1 MASNK
6 KGIQP
11 PDASEIEM
19 ANKKLKIGIQTY
31 TCEGVFLNGTQLTKP
46 TGIYLDGVKT
56 LFWEPGEQAFYFL
69 PQPRENIVSDTF
81 ADEPISGYLADATG
95 VDIIS
100 EAFPQKLFDGWTKE
114 NVCPYS
120 GVFGAV
126 RMQCA
131 LNNFRLG
138 DISND
143 NVLPSASESEAPFYY
158 PIENT
163 SDPSIVG
170 NLESIVREY
179 GSPNMNPEEKP
190 VFVNTPPNTFSFDSS
205 GIILPPDVPF
215 SVATS
220 NTYMCFWNNETIHGK
235 LLEEYNLYAMSYD
248 PYALAYVAGYN
259 FQGHDQN
266 MTILITDVLSEEEG
280 KAQANAILKGLY
292 DSFGNT
298 SFGGTTRVIITNAT
312 LEDWETAYTNGA
324 GAGKSLFS
332 ANLITNSP
340 IAMPLVNK
348 GINTCAYYACFPI
361 ANKYTY
367 FNNMEEGYGNGVA
380 AIGPVQGSDLSDGN
394 YQLSNLYIY
403 HYSPY
408 AIGENA
414 LGMVVS
420 GGAPDESQ
428 MFITPSRG
436 ANVLGTH
443 TLDPL
448 SSGNQY
454 GYEAMDVGSSTTA
467 HSITQGEETYISSY
481 SDDSGY
487 GIVPLDQSNRFIG
500 NSAYAVNGLFSPGGP
515 NSVALYVTLQSGTG
529 ANNALKY
536 LWN

>member
-1 MASNK
+1 MAS
-6 KGIQP
+6 
-11 PDASEIEM
+11 
-19 ANKKLKIGIQTY
+19 NKKLKIGIQTY
-31 TCEGVFLNGTQLTKP
+31 TCQGVYLNGRKLTEP

-56 LFWEPGEQAFYFL
+56 LFWEPEAQAFYFV
-69 PQPRENIVSDTF
+69 PQPNEKYLP
-81 ADEPISGYLADATG
+81 ADASSNPVAGYLANALYN
-95 VDIIS
+95 IQS
-100 EAFPQKLFDGWTKE
+100 EAMPQKLFNRWTKA

-120 GVFGAV
+120 GVLGAV
-126 RMQCA
+126 RMACA
-131 LNNFRLG
+131 VDGFRLG
-138 DISND
+138 DVTND
-143 NVLPSASESEAPFYY
+143 NVLLDAAQSEAPFTY
-158 PIENT
+158 PIEIN
-163 SDPSIVG
+163 SDPSIAG

-179 GSPNMNPEEKP
+179 GGPNMNPEEKP
-190 VFVNTPPNTFSFDSS
+190 VFVNTPRNTFSFDSS

-215 SVATS
+215 SDVTT

-235 LLEEYNLYAMSYD
+235 LLEGYNLCAMSYD

-259 FQGHDQN
+259 FQGHYQN

-292 DSFGNT
+292 DSFGST

-312 LEDWETAYTNGA
+312 REDWEAAYNNA
-324 GAGKSLFS
+324 AAAGKSLFS
-332 ANLITNSP
+332 GNLITNSP
-340 IAMPLVNK
+340 IAMPLVNN

-367 FNNMEEGYGNGVA
+367 FNNMEDSVGNGVA
-380 AIGPVQGSDLSDGN
+380 AIGPALYTDISDDN

-408 AIGENA
+408 FIGNNA
-414 LGMVVS
+414 LGMAVKGEDPTSV
-420 GGAPDESQ
+420 ETY
-428 MFITPSRG
+428 ITPSRG

-448 SSGNQY
+448 NSGNQY
-454 GYEAMDVGSSTTA
+454 GYEAMDVGTSTTE
-467 HSITQGEETYISSY
+467 HSITQGQEKYAAEY

-487 GIVPLDQSNRFIG
+487 GIVPLEQSNRFIG
-500 NSAYAVNGLFSPGGP
+500 DSASVVNGLFSPGGP

>member
-1 MASNK
+1 MAS
-6 KGIQP
+6 
-11 PDASEIEM
+11 
-19 ANKKLKIGIQTY
+19 NKKLKIGIQTY
-31 TCEGVFLNGTQLTKP
+31 TCEGVYLNGAQLTKP

-56 LFWEPGEQAFYFL
+56 LFWEPEEQAFYFV
-69 PQPRENIVSDTF
+69 PQPSSNIVSDTF
-81 ADEPISGYLADATG
+81 INEPISGYLADATG
-95 VDIIS
+95 YYTIS
-100 EAFPQKLFDGWTKE
+100 EPFPQKLFDGWTKE

-138 DISND
+138 DVRGD
-143 NVLPSASESEAPFYY
+143 ASLSDATQSEAPFYY
-158 PIENT
+158 PIEINST
-163 SDPSIVG
+163 AD

-179 GSPNMNPEEKP
+179 GGENMNPEEKP
-190 VFVNTPPNTFSFDSS
+190 VFVNTPRNTFSFDSS
-205 GIILPPDVPF
+205 SIILPPDVPF
-215 SVATS
+215 SEVHT

-235 LLEEYNLYAMSYD
+235 LLEGYNLYAMSYD

-292 DSFGNT
+292 DSFGST

-332 ANLITNSP
+332 GNLITNSP
-340 IAMPLVNK
+340 IAMPLVNN

-367 FNNMEEGYGNGVA
+367 FSNVDNGVA
-380 AIGPVQGSDLSDGN
+380 AIGPAYNSDLSDGN

-408 AIGENA
+408 FIGENT

-420 GGAPDESQ
+420 GGAPEELQ
-428 MFITPSRG
+428 MLITPSTG

-443 TLDPL
+443 TLDPI
-448 SSGNQY
+448 SSSNQY

-467 HSITQGEETYISSY
+467 HSITQGQENYISNY

-487 GIVPLDQSNRFIG
+487 GIVPLDQSNRFIA
-500 NSAYAVNGLFSPGGP
+500 NPAYAVNGLFSPGGP

>member
-11 PDASEIEM
+11 PDTSDMAS
-19 ANKKLKIGIQTY
+19 NKKLKIGIQTY
-31 TCEGVFLNGTQLTKP
+31 TCEGVFLNGTKLTKP

-56 LFWEPGEQAFYFL
+56 LFWEPEEQAFYFL
-69 PQPRENIVSDTF
+69 PQPTNNIVSDTF
-81 ADEPISGYLADATG
+81 GDEPLSGYLADATG
-95 VDIIS
+95 YYTIS
-100 EAFPQKLFDGWTKE
+100 EPFPQKLFDGWTKE

-131 LNNFRLG
+131 VNNFRLG
-138 DISND
+138 DVRGDGNLSD
-143 NVLPSASESEAPFYY
+143 ATQSEAPFYY
-158 PIENT
+158 PIEIN
-163 SDPSIVG
+163 SDPSIAG
-170 NLESIVREY
+170 NLEGIVREF
-179 GSPNMNPEEKP
+179 GGASMNPEEKP
-190 VFVNTPPNTFSFDSS
+190 VFVNTLPNTFSFNSS

-215 SVATS
+215 SEVSS

-235 LLEEYNLYAMSYD
+235 LLEGYNMYAMSYD

-259 FQGHDQN
+259 FQGNDQN
-266 MTILITDVLSEEEG
+266 MTILITDVLSEAEG

-312 LEDWETAYTNGA
+312 REDWETAYTNGA

-332 ANLITNSP
+332 GNLITNSP
-340 IAMPLVNK
+340 IAMTLVNR
-348 GINTCAYYACFPI
+348 GVNTCAYYACFPI

-367 FNNMEEGYGNGVA
+367 FNSMEDNVGNGVA
-380 AIGPVQGSDLSDGN
+380 AIGPAYNSNFSDGN
-394 YQLSNLYIY
+394 YQLPNLYIY

-408 AIGENA
+408 FIGENA
-414 LGMVVS
+414 LGAILA
-420 GGAPDESQ
+420 GGAPEESQ
-428 MFITPSRG
+428 MFITPSTG

-448 SSGNQY
+448 YPGNEY

-467 HSITQGEETYISSY
+467 HSIAQGEETYMSNY

-487 GIVPLDQSNRFIG
+487 GIVPLDQSDRFIA
-500 NSAYAVNGLFSPGGP
+500 NPAYAVNGLFSPGGP

>member
-1 MASNK
+1 MAS
-6 KGIQP
+6 
-11 PDASEIEM
+11 
-19 ANKKLKIGIQTY
+19 NKKLKIGIQTY
-31 TCEGVFLNGTQLTKP
+31 TCQGVYLNGRKLTEP

-56 LFWEPGEQAFYFL
+56 LFWEPEPQAFYFVAQPNENYL
-69 PQPRENIVSDTF
+69 P
-81 ADEPISGYLADATG
+81 ADASSNPVAGYLANAAYNTN
-95 VDIIS
+95 S
-100 EAFPQKLFDGWTKE
+100 EAMPQKLFAGWTKA
-114 NVCPYS
+114 NVSPYS
-120 GVFGAV
+120 GVLGAV
-126 RMQCA
+126 RMACA
-131 LNNFRLG
+131 VDGFRLG
-138 DISND
+138 DVTND
-143 NVLPSASESEAPFYY
+143 DVLLDAAQSEAPFTY

-163 SDPSIVG
+163 SDPSIAG

-179 GSPNMNPEEKP
+179 GGGSMNAEENP

-205 GIILPPDVPF
+205 SIILPPDVPF
-215 SVATS
+215 SEVTS
-220 NTYMCFWNNETIHGK
+220 NTYMCFWNDETIHGK
-235 LLEEYNLYAMSYD
+235 LLEGHKLYAMSYD

-259 FQGHDQN
+259 FQGNDQN
-266 MTILITDVLSEEEG
+266 MTILITDVLSEAEG
-280 KAQANAILKGLY
+280 KAQANAILRGLY
-292 DSFGNT
+292 DSFGST

-312 LEDWETAYTNGA
+312 REDWETAYTNGA

-340 IAMPLVNK
+340 IAMPLVND

-367 FNNMEEGYGNGVA
+367 FSNVNNGVA
-380 AIGPVQGSDLSDGN
+380 AIGPALYTDMSEDN

-408 AIGENA
+408 FIGNNA
-414 LGMVVS
+414 LGMVVK
-420 GGAPDESQ
+420 GEDPTNVETY
-428 MFITPSRG
+428 ITPSRG

-448 SSGNQY
+448 NSGNQY
-454 GYEAMDVGSSTTA
+454 GYEAMDVGASTTA
-467 HSITQGEETYISSY
+467 HSITQGQEKYTAEY

-500 NSAYAVNGLFSPGGP
+500 DSASVVNGLFSPEGP